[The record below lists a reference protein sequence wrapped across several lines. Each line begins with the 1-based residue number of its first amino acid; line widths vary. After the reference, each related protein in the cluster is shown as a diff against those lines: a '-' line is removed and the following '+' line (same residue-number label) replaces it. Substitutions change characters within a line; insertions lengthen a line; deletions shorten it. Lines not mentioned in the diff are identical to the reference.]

1 MIRYGSHLRR
11 SLARQSTASA
21 RALSVVGNGGVQ
33 VALSESCIVKS
44 HSTQTRWLSSHS
56 SSIRIGS
63 TFTSSLLRV
72 NAKRI
77 QNESRLS
84 IRFKSTVASESE
96 ETSTSSSLSYTPARR
111 SGVRNVAIIAHVDHG
126 KTTLVDQLLRAST
139 SSSDGA
145 DSSSSGSVDRL
156 LDSGDLEKERGI
168 TITSKVTR
176 CQYDDTIFNV
186 VDTPGHADFCGEVDR
201 ILSLVDGVCLVVDA
215 GEGPMAQTKYVLSR
229 ALSLGLKPLVVLN
242 KADRAE
248 ALGRIESGE
257 TESTLLD
264 LFDNLGATDE
274 QMDYIT
280 LYASA
285 RDGWVTPD
293 ASVAAEIAAAGS
305 AKGIANVSMKVL
317 LDHFLQVIPEPAVRS
332 YQNAET
338 SKALDGESFK
348 NDTFSLAAVLV
359 GNDKY
364 LGRTCTGRIY
374 SGSVSLNDELV
385 VVKRITQDKNGN
397 NDDSAS
403 TAGTVSQPS
412 TLAGMFVNRGISR
425 TPLEPAVAYAGD
437 IVTLAG
443 VPDSIAVG
451 DTVTGASDPVEYPVE
466 TPPLVPPTLSMEFGA
481 NSGPLAGTEGT
492 VVTASKVRERL
503 IQETDNN
510 VTINV
515 TKSESDSDKTTVFAR
530 GELQLGILI
539 EQMRREGFELVIA
552 PPRILTKECPDTGKT
567 LEPFEEATIDVDTEF
582 AGTVVSMLTGDRKAI
597 LLEMNESSADGKTR
611 LIFEIPSR
619 GLLGFSSEVATAT
632 RGSAIVNHVFIEDR
646 QYAGAL
652 GSGMERG
659 KLISS
664 ERGKATMYALS
675 SLVARGTLFIGAGDI
690 VYPGMVIGESAKVG
704 DLEVNPVRAKALTN
718 MRTVNKDEKVFL
730 PPPKKMTVEEL
741 IGYMS
746 PDEMIEVTP
755 KGVRLRKAQL
765 DPTQRRKDSRV
776 KKQQHDA
783 LNRK

>member
-1 MIRYGSHLRR
+1 
-11 SLARQSTASA
+11 
-21 RALSVVGNGGVQ
+21 
-33 VALSESCIVKS
+33 
-44 HSTQTRWLSSHS
+44 
-56 SSIRIGS
+56 
-63 TFTSSLLRV
+63 
-72 NAKRI
+72 
-77 QNESRLS
+77 
-84 IRFKSTVASESE
+84 
-96 ETSTSSSLSYTPARR
+96 
-111 SGVRNVAIIAHVDHG
+111 
-126 KTTLVDQLLRAST
+126 
-139 SSSDGA
+139 
-145 DSSSSGSVDRL
+145 
-156 LDSGDLEKERGI
+156 
-168 TITSKVTR
+168 
-176 CQYDDTIFNV
+176 

-229 ALSLGLKPLVVLN
+229 ELALGLKPLVLLN
-242 KADRAE
+242 KADRPE

-274 QMDYIT
+274 QMEYVT

-293 ASVAAEIAAAGS
+293 PSVASKIAAAGS
-305 AKGIANVSMKVL
+305 AQGIPNCSMKVL

-338 SKALDGESFK
+338 DKALDGESFAK
-348 NDTFSLAAVLV
+348 DKFSLAAVLV

-374 SGSVSLNDELV
+374 SGSVSMNDELV
-385 VVKRITQDKNGN
+385 VLKRITQDKNA
-397 NDDSAS
+397 DSM
-403 TAGTVSQPS
+403 SQPAN
-412 TLAGMFVNRGISR
+412 LAGIFVNRGISR

-466 TPPLVPPTLSMEFGA
+466 TPPLVPPTLSMDFGA

-492 VVTASKVRERL
+492 VVTASKVRDRL

-515 TKSESDSDKTTVFAR
+515 TKSESDSDKTIVFAR

-539 EQMRREGFELVIA
+539 EQMRREGFELVIS
-552 PPRILTKECPDTGKT
+552 PPKILTKECPDTGKT
-567 LEPFEEATIDVDTEF
+567 LEPFEEATIDVDTEY

-646 QYAGAL
+646 LYAGAL

-664 ERGKATMYALS
+664 ESGKATTYALA
-675 SLVARGTLFIGAGDI
+675 SLAARGTLFVGPGDI
-690 VYPGMVIGESAKVG
+690 VYPGMVVGESAKQG

-718 MRTVNKDEKVFL
+718 MRTVNKDEKVSI
-730 PPPKKMTVEEL
+730 PPPKKMSVEEL

-755 KGVRLRKAQL
+755 KSIRLRKAQL
-765 DPTQRRKDSRV
+765 DPTQRRKGSRV
-776 KKQQHDA
+776 KKQQQDA

>member
-1 MIRYGSHLRR
+1 MSTMIRCGSHLRR
-11 SLARQSTASA
+11 SLPRQITASA

-33 VALSESCIVKS
+33 VASSASCVDQP

-56 SSIRIGS
+56 SSTGIGGS
-63 TFTSSLLRV
+63 TFKSSLLRV

-77 QNESRLS
+77 LNESRLS
-84 IRFKSTVASESE
+84 IRFKSAVASES
-96 ETSTSSSLSYTPARR
+96 LPYTPARR
-111 SGVRNVAIIAHVDHG
+111 AGVRNVAIIAHVDHG

-139 SSSDGA
+139 S
-145 DSSSSGSVDRL
+145 DSTTSASVDRL

-274 QMDYIT
+274 QMDYVT

-293 ASVAAEIAAAGS
+293 PSVASQIAAAGS
-305 AKGIANVSMKVL
+305 AEGIADVSMKVL
-317 LDHFLQVIPEPAVRS
+317 LDHFLKVIPEPAVRS

-374 SGSVSLNDELV
+374 SGSVSINDEVV
-385 VVKRITQDKNGN
+385 VVKRIPEDKNGN
-397 NDDSAS
+397 NDDSTS
-403 TAGTVSQPS
+403 TGGTMSQPS
-412 TLAGMFVNRGISR
+412 TLGGMFVNRGISR

-451 DTVTGASDPVEYPVE
+451 DTVTGASDPVEYPIE

-492 VVTASKVRERL
+492 VVTASKVRDRL

-515 TKSESDSDKTTVFAR
+515 TKSESDSDKTIVFAR

-552 PPRILTKECPDTGKT
+552 PPRILTRECPDTGKT
-567 LEPFEEATIDVDTEF
+567 LEPFEEATVDVDTEY
-582 AGTVVSMLTGDRKAI
+582 AGTIVSMLTGDRKAI

-619 GLLGFSSEVATAT
+619 GLLGFNSEVATAT
-632 RGSAIVNHVFIEDR
+632 RGSAIVNHVYIEDR
-646 QYAGAL
+646 LYAGAL
-652 GSGMERG
+652 GSGGARG

-664 ERGKATMYALS
+664 EAGKATTYALS
-675 SLVARGTLFIGAGDI
+675 SLIARGTLFVGAGDI

-776 KKQQHDA
+776 KKQQQDA